1 MAGIKK
7 RVCRECKFIVA
18 NEDAEEC
25 PNCGAKGQ
33 WNENFQGRTF
43 VFDTTKSVIGQK
55 TGSKIVG
62 EYAIRSRS

>member
-1 MAGIKK
+1 MAPNKK

-18 NEDAEEC
+18 DEDVEEC

-33 WNENFQGRTF
+33 WNENFHGRTY
-43 VFDTTKSVIGQK
+43 VFDPAKSVIGQK
-55 TGSKIVG
+55 TGAKVVG